1 MFSFRDQSESKQESV
16 SKKVYLD
23 VPYDEKNE
31 AKALGAKWDK
41 DEKKWYSTEENHA
54 LISKWGMEA
63 RIITHLD
70 NEDRAFGGQELNIE
84 WTPKSCWCKKIE
96 YAVQKCDRTRLCNY
110 VFGRVNRKCETCGV
124 QDAHLEYK
132 VHGRWSYDQQSK
144 TQTLVRLM
152 ALCEHCFEA
161 THFGSAHYNGRKQQV
176 TAHLQSVRDCT
187 KHKIETYIQDAFESM
202 KDINQ
207 HTWTID
213 LSLLTENG
221 IKCEDGKKA
230 NTFFQSIKSKSN
242 NQTNKKSNKQ
252 HKKESSNVSTVQHR
266 AQSSLYTFRDA

>member
-1 MFSFRDQSESKQESV
+1 
-16 SKKVYLD
+16 
-23 VPYDEKNE
+23 
-31 AKALGAKWDK
+31 
-41 DEKKWYSTEENHA
+41 
-54 LISKWGMEA
+54 
-63 RIITHLD
+63 
-70 NEDRAFGGQELNIE
+70 
-84 WTPKSCWCKKIE
+84 
-96 YAVQKCDRTRLCNY
+96 
-110 VFGRVNRKCETCGV
+110 
-124 QDAHLEYK
+124 
-132 VHGRWSYDQQSK
+132 
-144 TQTLVRLM
+144 M

-161 THFGSAHYNGRKQQV
+161 THFGSAHYNGRKQQA
-176 TAHLQSVRDCT
+176 TTHLQSVKKYT
-187 KHKIETYIQDAFESM
+187 THEVETYIQDAFESM